1 MVDLSHGQAEME
13 NVFQAIRVFQEVQ
26 GYIRFP
32 FVLFNVL
39 WEDGWSP
46 SLSSA
51 LFMRLFGLM

>member
-1 MVDLSHGQAEME
+1 MIQTMVDLSHGQAEME

-39 WEDGWSP
+39 WEDG
-46 SLSSA
+46 
-51 LFMRLFGLM
+51 